1 MERTVKMHYL
11 WRAMKLTF
19 KYKFTIISSII
30 CALVLAFFWGTNI
43 ATVYPL
49 VQISFQGQTV
59 SDWYQIKLTE
69 KQKGLDEIVIKLNET
84 VPAAIPDKNKIQWDS
99 ILPKLKNSQ
108 AKNYCESL
116 IYQGKALE
124 EGIKYLYKIKPYI
137 DRYAPKDPF
146 MTVVYLMLFVIIGT
160 YLKSVFTF
168 AHGYLSGRI
177 ANLETL
183 ELRNVFFTKLLG
195 YEANHFNQRG
205 VSDTMSRFTG
215 DLGNLSNG
223 VTLIYGKFVREP
235 FKMVVCVIG
244 AIWVSWRLFLLTCI
258 FFPLAVFLISWL
270 GKSLKRVVKN
280 SMIEMVSM
288 YSRLSETFQS
298 IRVVKSFNREDYELE
313 KFKKVN
319 DACYRRGMKCTKY
332 GSLSNPITEC
342 LGMSILIFAILIGA
356 WLVINQQTTIWGV
369 KMSAQPLDLGQ
380 LILFYGF
387 LLGAADPAR
396 RLSDFFLQI
405 QGALAAAERVFEMID
420 RKVVLV
426 DPEHPKEMKPFKDKI
441 VFKNICY
448 YYPKFEDL
456 LPASVAPSKKNPLK
470 FWKKKESASVPDSAK
485 AKSTQKTDLNRMD
498 DHRIVLNDVSLEIA
512 FGETV
517 AIVGPS
523 GCGKSTLLG
532 LIPRFYDP
540 TSGSVSID
548 SIPYS
553 ELRMH
558 DIREQIGMVTQEPV
572 LFQDTVFENI
582 RYGVPQA
589 TEEQVIDAAKKAYA
603 HDFII
608 KELDQGYQTNV
619 GPGGGRLSGGQRQRI
634 ALARAILK
642 NPRIMLLDEA
652 TSQIDI
658 KSEEYIHDA
667 LAKFVGNRTTIIVTH
682 RLTAIRL
689 ADRIIVM
696 QDGRIDNIGTH
707 RELMETCPFYNG
719 LWKTENLIQNQKEEK
734 S

>member
-1 MERTVKMHYL
+1 MNYL

-19 KYKFTIISSII
+19 KYKFTIITSMLCAII
-30 CALVLAFFWGTNI
+30 LAVCWGSNI

-59 SDWYQIKLTE
+59 SQWYEIKVKE
-69 KQKGLDEIVIKLNET
+69 KEQSLNEIIGDLNREFPGLIKDSSKIDWNT
-84 VPAAIPDKNKIQWDS
+84 ITLPQDNYDK
-99 ILPKLKNSQ
+99 
-108 AKNYCESL
+108 KNYFDSL
-116 IYQGKALE
+116 IYKGKALE
-124 EGIKYLYKIKPYI
+124 QGIEYLHKIKPYI
-137 DRYAPKDPF
+137 DRYAPSDPF
-146 MTVVYLMLFVIIGT
+146 MTVVYLMIFVIVAT
-160 YLKSVFTF
+160 YIKSFFTF
-168 AHGYLSGRI
+168 CHGYLSGRI

-183 ELRNVFFTKLLG
+183 ELRNVFFTRLLS

-205 VSDTMSRFTG
+205 ISDTMSRFTG
-215 DLGNLSNG
+215 DLGGLSNG

-235 FKMVVCVIG
+235 LKMIVCVFG
-244 AIWVSWRLFLLTCI
+244 ALWVSWRLFLLTCV
-258 FFPLAVFLISWL
+258 FFPLVALFIGWL

-298 IRVVKSFNREDYELE
+298 IRVVKSFNREEYELE

-319 DACYRRGMKCTKY
+319 KACYDRGMKCSKY
-332 GSLSNPITEC
+332 GSLTSPITES
-342 LGMSILIFAILIGA
+342 LGMSMLIFAILVGA
-356 WLVINQQTTIWGV
+356 WLVIYQKTTIWGI

-405 QGALAAAERVFEMID
+405 QSALAAAERVYEMID
-420 RKVVLV
+420 RKVTLL
-426 DPEHPKEMKPFKDKI
+426 DPDNPRELKPFHDKI
-441 VFKNICY
+441 VFKNISY
-448 YYPKFEDL
+448 FYPTYEEL
-456 LPASVAPSKKNPLK
+456 TIPSAGEGRHH
-470 FWKKKESASVPDSAK
+470 FWQSKKKKEATPVAPRQEQID
-485 AKSTQKTDLNRMD
+485 N
-498 DHRIVLNDVSLEIA
+498 HRIVLKDVSLEIA

-532 LIPRFYDP
+532 MIPRFYDP
-540 TSGSVSID
+540 SEGAILID
-548 SIPYS
+548 SIPYQQ
-553 ELRMH
+553 LKMH
-558 DIREQIGMVTQEPV
+558 DIREQIGLVTQEPV
-572 LFQDTVFENI
+572 LFHDTVFENI
-582 RYGVPQA
+582 RYGVPNA
-589 TEEQVIDAAKKAYA
+589 TKEQVIDAAQKAYA
-603 HDFII
+603 HDFIMN
-608 KELDQGYQTNV
+608 ELDQGYETNV

-634 ALARAILK
+634 ALARAFLK
-642 NPRIMLLDEA
+642 NPKIMLLDEA

-658 KSEEYIHDA
+658 RSEEYIHDA

-696 QDGRIDNIGTH
+696 QDGKIDQIGTH
-707 RELMETCPFYNG
+707 QELLEKCPFYKG
-719 LWKTENLIQNQKEEK
+719 LWKTEMLLQNKEQNGNAIPAA
-734 S
+734 